1 MDENV
6 CREKQKWIDEK
17 IRHHDNWLGDH
28 ERKIDGLEKSDATNQ
43 NEIKHLCQQ
52 IGGQTKAIWGLVTT
66 IAGVGF
72 SFIIWYIQAL
82 GVR

>member
-1 MDENV
+1 MQQT
-6 CREKQKWIDEK
+6 RTRLSIYAK
-17 IRHHDNWLGDH
+17 
-28 ERKIDGLEKSDATNQ
+28 
-43 NEIKHLCQQ
+43 Q